1 MCSISKGL
9 LVPMAALICIAFVT
23 CSSPYLAVI
32 GLVVAL
38 GFKYAT
44 TVDDICF
51 YFFYF

>member
-1 MCSISKGL
+1 
-9 LVPMAALICIAFVT
+9 MAALICIAFVT